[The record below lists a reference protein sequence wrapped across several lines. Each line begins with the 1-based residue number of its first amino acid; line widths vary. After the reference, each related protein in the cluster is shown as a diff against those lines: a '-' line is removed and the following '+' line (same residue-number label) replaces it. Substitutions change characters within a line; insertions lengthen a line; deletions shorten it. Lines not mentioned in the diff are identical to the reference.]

1 MDVAG
6 ALLLGLVLIF
16 VLRIVLLALRGWW
29 QSRGN
34 PPKPKQ
40 PYKEWKD

>member
-1 MDVAG
+1 MELLSALILGVVVLFILRI
-6 ALLLGLVLIF
+6 ALLT
-16 VLRIVLLALRGWW
+16 LRGWW